1 MADGRRIV
9 HGRRRSDDDFATAD
23 RRAEM
28 AQVTVRYWA
37 GAREAAGRDEEPV
50 DADALDDLVRQ
61 LAGRTPALAQ
71 VLSVSSLLVDGLI
84 AAPSRVLS
92 DGETVEVLP
101 PFAGG

>member
-1 MADGRRIV
+1 
-9 HGRRRSDDDFATAD
+9 
-23 RRAEM
+23 M

-37 GAREAAGRDEEPV
+37 GAQAAAGLEQEV
-50 DADALDDLVRQ
+50 LEAGELGELVRV
-61 LAGRTPALAQ
+61 LAHRDPALAE

-84 AAPSRVLS
+84 SPPSRALA